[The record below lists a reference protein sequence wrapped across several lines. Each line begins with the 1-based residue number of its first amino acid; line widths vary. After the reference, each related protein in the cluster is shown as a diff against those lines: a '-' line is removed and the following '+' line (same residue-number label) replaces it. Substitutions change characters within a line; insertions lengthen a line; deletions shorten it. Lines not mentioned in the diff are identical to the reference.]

1 MPNDIPSCS
10 TRKLRPQYSTAV
22 KSCLPVLLL
31 ALVTFTYP
39 VRYLA
44 NMSSFHLTG
53 GCTCGGLQYKVELDS
68 ADSAR
73 TSLCH
78 CSSCKKAFGTNY
90 GLTSKVSTPTTK
102 SIAVS
107 ELTQVPDP
115 DRELQIHKG

>member
-1 MPNDIPSCS
+1 MFYGSKVVSSIVAPSPRHLYLS
-10 TRKLRPQYSTAV
+10 
-22 KSCLPVLLL
+22 
-31 ALVTFTYP
+31 

-68 ADSAR
+68 ADYAR

-102 SIAVS
+102 SISVS